1 MICFEISLLTHQT
14 CWDYQ
19 DISTYKLREAKL
31 DFKLKL
37 KMSDWGASSD
47 KPGSVFN
54 DLRLKGLFC
63 DAVIKVEDV
72 EFPIHKIILCQ
83 SSLYFRWVSNLI
95 RGGRL

>member
-1 MICFEISLLTHQT
+1 
-14 CWDYQ
+14 
-19 DISTYKLREAKL
+19 
-31 DFKLKL
+31 
-37 KMSDWGASSD
+37 MSDWGASSD

-83 SSLYFRWVSNLI
+83 SSLYFR
-95 RGGRL
+95 